1 MGDFVVD
8 FRFVSTSFCRLFNV
22 CVGSVKMLLFLGKC
36 AFIDGSYVNMSF
48 RCNVGKYLFGN
59 GKCATF
65 AK

>member
-1 MGDFVVD
+1 MTLLWIFVLSAL
-8 FRFVSTSFCRLFNV
+8 RFAGSLM
-22 CVGSVKMLLFLGKC
+22 CVLAALKCYYFLGKC

-65 AK
+65 AN